1 MQSVWK
7 NSEKLSMRTFD
18 DHFGQCTYYLAKS
31 SIAFLHIPKNASTS
45 IRWLARSPRWIR
57 RASITDLKYDRICV
71 ILRDP
76 QERFLSALNM
86 YLGERSSPENMCSID
101 PFKIVTNDVHFM
113 PQSKFLQG
121 LDTSKMDFFYQEGDV
136 VSTIRKYYG
145 ISGDQENQNNTK
157 LKIVTEVNF
166 DVMEKLYSQ
175 DYDLIESVEFK
186 N

>member
-1 MQSVWK
+1 MQ
-7 NSEKLSMRTFD
+7 NSGTPAMDTFNN
-18 DHFGQCTYYLAKS
+18 HYGQCTFYLAKT

-57 RASITDLKYDRICV
+57 SAPISQVEYDRICV

-76 QERFLSALNM
+76 EERFLSALNM
-86 YLGERSSPENMCSID
+86 YLAGRPSPENMCSID
-101 PFKIVTNDVHFM
+101 HSGIDTTDVHFL
-113 PQSKFLQG
+113 PQHKFLHG
-121 LDTSKMDFFYQEGDV
+121 LDRSKIDFFYQENDV
-136 VSTIRKYYG
+136 VSAIRKYYG
-145 ISGDQENQNNTK
+145 ISGDQENQNHTK

-166 DVMEKLYSQ
+166 DVIERIYAH